1 MTSRSMMGQMQKH
14 YVLLYFKWVSDY
26 TPKVNKT
33 NNSLF
38 CLQTQYAAH
47 NLCAAGGAIKPVTLT
62 SLKPFHLTQ
71 EKKKIDGSRNKQFPC
86 GHRRLSR
93 LSTQTTGGTAA
104 GTLIPLQLA
113 FHLIFEWDFIQLKT

>member
-1 MTSRSMMGQMQKH
+1 MTSRSMMGQKH

-71 EKKKIDGSRNKQFPC
+71 EKKNTWFQKQAIS
-86 GHRRLSR
+86 LW
-93 LSTQTTGGTAA
+93 TQTSKPAINSDHWRNSCWNTNTTTTG
-104 GTLIPLQLA
+104 ISPY
-113 FHLIFEWDFIQLKT
+113 F